1 MWYFWFAADSFA
13 MSFLSFVFSS
23 SLFFFWWFYLSLILV
38 LVSLV
43 FRLGRI
49 RRWIRL
55 RMKRIKLLFELLLR
69 RIMKYGIY
77 SLIENVYV
85 EEFFEMS
92 FSTTEQGLL
101 WCRRRFGRASST
113 RQRHYKSGECA
124 EKENEQWWGSER
136 RMCIIETLIT
146 S

>member
-1 MWYFWFAADSFA
+1 M
-13 MSFLSFVFSS
+13 
-23 SLFFFWWFYLSLILV
+23 ILV

-43 FRLGRI
+43 FRLGR
-49 RRWIRL
+49 IRL

-77 SLIENVYV
+77 NLIEDVYV

-101 WCRRRFGRASST
+101 
-113 RQRHYKSGECA
+113 
-124 EKENEQWWGSER
+124 
-136 RMCIIETLIT
+136 
-146 S
+146 